1 MDERLMPV
9 EYLTV
14 YATDCG
20 ETLED
25 ARAEAKQ
32 ENDRIVNTRA
42 MVLLFLGSRRAIRTK
57 SRQIKQRLTLG
68 TDPDFS
74 DFRERK

>member
-25 ARAEAKQ
+25 ARAQAKQ

-42 MVLLFLGSRRAIRTK
+42 MLFLFLGSRRAIRTQKAGK
-57 SRQIKQRLTLG
+57 SSK
-68 TDPDFS
+68 D
-74 DFRERK
+74 